1 MYAVITKS
9 DEKIIAKDFHTR
21 AEAINWANR
30 KVLYSAW
37 SVIDQN
43 TKRFAIIQMKN
54 KPKP

>member
-9 DEKIIAKDFHTR
+9 DERIIAKDFHTR